1 MLLIRG
7 KIMLKVEN
15 LTKKYGKTLVVKDV
29 SFEVNDGEIAVLLGP
44 NGAGK
49 STTIKSI
56 LGLLKTKGEIKVNG
70 YENKSIEAKRDLG
83 FIPEMP
89 VLYDWLTIEEHVEFV
104 SKAYGI
110 KDYKEK
116 MEEYFERFDLKD
128 KRSKL
133 GRELSKG
140 MQQKVSVICALITNP
155 KVVLFDEPMIGLDPK
170 AIKEIKAIVKELKD
184 SGCTIVISTHMIDS
198 VDELWDRALIMDKG
212 EIVVSKLRSEVE
224 EGGESLEE
232 IFFRVTEKSNKEA
245 EEK

>member
-1 MLLIRG
+1 
-7 KIMLKVEN
+7 MLKVEN
-15 LTKKYGKTLVVKDV
+15 LSKKYGKTLVVKDV

-110 KDYKEK
+110 ENYKDK
-116 MEEYFERFDLKD
+116 MEEYFEIFDLKD
-128 KRSKL
+128 KRGKL

-140 MQQKVSVICALITNP
+140 MQQKVSIICALITNP

-170 AIKEIKAIVKELKD
+170 AIKAIKKIIKELKND
-184 SGCTIVISTHMIDS
+184 GCTIVISTHIIES

-212 EIVVSKLRSEVE
+212 ES
-224 EGGESLEE
+224 
-232 IFFRVTEKSNKEA
+232 
-245 EEK
+245 

>member
-7 KIMLKVEN
+7 KTMLKVEN

-104 SKAYGI
+104 SKAYEI

-184 SGCTIVISTHMIDS
+184 NGCTIVISTHMIDS

>member
-1 MLLIRG
+1 
-7 KIMLKVEN
+7 MLKVEN
-15 LTKKYGKTLVVKDV
+15 LTKKYGKAVVVKDV
-29 SFEVNDGEIAVLLGP
+29 SFEINDGEIAVLLGP

-56 LGLLKTKGEIKVNG
+56 LGLLKTKGEVKVNG

-170 AIKEIKAIVKELKD
+170 AIKEIKAIIKELKNN
-184 SGCTIVISTHMIDS
+184 GCSIVISTHIIDS
-198 VDELWDRALIMDKG
+198 VDELWDRALIMDEG

-224 EGGESLEE
+224 EDGESLEE

>member
-1 MLLIRG
+1 
-7 KIMLKVEN
+7 MLKVEN

-128 KRSKL
+128 KSSKL

-184 SGCTIVISTHMIDS
+184 NGCTIVISTHMIDS

>member
-1 MLLIRG
+1 
-7 KIMLKVEN
+7 MLKVEN
-15 LTKKYGKTLVVKDV
+15 LTKKYGKAVVVKDV

-56 LGLLKTKGEIKVNG
+56 LGLLKTKGEVKVNG

-184 SGCTIVISTHMIDS
+184 NGCTIVISTHMIDS

-212 EIVVSKLRSEVE
+212 EIVVSKLRYEVE

>member
-1 MLLIRG
+1 
-7 KIMLKVEN
+7 MLKVEN

-104 SKAYGI
+104 SKAYEI

-184 SGCTIVISTHMIDS
+184 NGCTIVISTHMIDS

>member
-1 MLLIRG
+1 
-7 KIMLKVEN
+7 MLKVEN
-15 LTKKYGKTLVVKDV
+15 LSKKYGKTLVVKDV

-110 KDYKEK
+110 ENYKDK
-116 MEEYFERFDLKD
+116 MEEYFEIFDLKD
-128 KRSKL
+128 KRGKL

-140 MQQKVSVICALITNP
+140 MQQKVSIICALITNP

-170 AIKEIKAIVKELKD
+170 AIKAIKKIIKELKND
-184 SGCTIVISTHMIDS
+184 GCTIVISTHIIES

-212 EIVVSKLRSEVE
+212 EIIVSKLRDEIE

-232 IFFRVTEKSNKEA
+232 IFFRVTEKINKET
-245 EEK
+245 EDK

>member
-1 MLLIRG
+1 
-7 KIMLKVEN
+7 MLKVEN

>member
-1 MLLIRG
+1 
-7 KIMLKVEN
+7 MLKVEN

-70 YENKSIEAKRDLG
+70 YDNKSIEAKKDLG

-116 MEEYFERFDLKD
+116 MEEYFQRFDLKD

-184 SGCTIVISTHMIDS
+184 NGCTIVISTHMIDS

-212 EIVVSKLRSEVE
+212 EIVVSKLKSEVE

-232 IFFRVTEKSNKEA
+232 IFFRVTEKSSEEA

>member
-1 MLLIRG
+1 MLLLRG
-7 KIMLKVEN
+7 KTMLKVEN
-15 LTKKYGKTLVVKDV
+15 ITKKYGKVVVVKDV

-56 LGLLKTKGEIKVNG
+56 LGLLKTKGEVKVNG

-128 KRSKL
+128 KTSKL

-184 SGCTIVISTHMIDS
+184 NGCSIVISTHMIDS

-232 IFFRVTEKSNKEA
+232 IFFRVTEKSNKEV

>member
-1 MLLIRG
+1 
-7 KIMLKVEN
+7 MLKVEN
-15 LTKKYGKTLVVKDV
+15 LTKKYGKNLVVKDV

-128 KRSKL
+128 KRKKL

-170 AIKEIKAIVKELKD
+170 AIKEIKAIIKELKN
-184 SGCTIVISTHMIDS
+184 SGCTIVISTHIIDS
-198 VDELWDRALIMDKG
+198 VDGLWDRALIMDKG
-212 EIVVSKLRSEVE
+212 EIIVSKLRDEIE

-232 IFFRVTEKSNKEA
+232 IFFRVTEKSNKET